1 MRICTINWFFFFLH
15 TIDLF
20 SHSIFPNT
28 IFSTMW
34 TNYYFE
40 YIDTHTFKNRNNEYV
55 NLIQHVRREKYPP
68 SSWRTKIFF
77 IQFSFTWN
85 GDQIFTQSNILSDN
99 RIWSVFNFICV
110 HLFSL
115 ENSVFFCFWEK
126 ILIQKIF
133 SNPF

>member
-77 IQFSFTWN
+77 IQFSFTRN
-85 GDQIFTQSNILSDN
+85 RDQFFTQSNILSDN

-115 ENSVFFCFWEK
+115 ENSVFFLFLRANSDTK
-126 ILIQKIF
+126 NIF
-133 SNPF
+133 